1 MIKALITRDAGC
13 SRYTVD
19 IEGHAEY
26 AEEGKDIVCAGVSAL
41 AMAAV
46 KTLSTL
52 EEAGMCRVTACDTP
66 HPGSLHL
73 ETEVDEGAQKV
84 SIMTVISM
92 LAHGLEGI
100 AQQHPDNI
108 QLAIDAPQ
116 G

>member
-1 MIKALITRDAGC
+1 MIKALIARDAGC

-84 SIMTVISM
+84 SIMTVIWM
-92 LAHGLEGI
+92 LANGLEGI
-100 AQQHPDNI
+100 AQQYPDNI

-116 G
+116 E